1 MPADAH
7 GEPARGAGGRVKAAI
22 ARVRQSRAGRT
33 LARYAVARG
42 GLLAGGIAYS
52 ALFSIFAALAISF
65 TLFTAALGRNE
76 ELRRT
81 VVGALNDA
89 LPGIVDDGSGGLLK
103 PDQLIVDTAVSP
115 AGIVAAV
122 VLLWTALSVMAAIK
136 SSIRAMFGIV
146 APPENAVAA
155 KARDLAGFLALTLGV
170 LVTAVLSL
178 VAGTLGT
185 AVLDALGVRGAVAGL
200 LLRALGLAA
209 ALVVD
214 WAVFLMLFRVTA
226 GVRPLRRDLL
236 LGTLLGA
243 VAAGVLRLLGTTVV
257 GSVDDPLLASF
268 AAIVTLLLW
277 VNLLARV
284 TLLVASWTANPPAP
298 AKPETAEEVHL
309 DDRPNYVT
317 ESAPATLEWD
327 HQPVTGTVLPDA
339 TLRPGYEPEPEP
351 RWPGLAGGYHR
362 WRAARLS
369 RRAAE
374 ARERYLRGAR
384 RAAGSVR

>member
-1 MPADAH
+1 MAV
-7 GEPARGAGGRVKAAI
+7 GAGGRVKRAV
-22 ARVRQSRAGRT
+22 ARVRESRAGRT
-33 LARYAVARG
+33 LARYGIARG
-42 GLLAGGIAYS
+42 RWLAGGIAYS

-76 ELRRT
+76 ELRQT
-81 VVGALNDA
+81 VIGSLNDA
-89 LPGIVDDGSGGLLK
+89 LPGIIDDGSGGLLK
-103 PDQLIVDTAVSP
+103 PDDLVVKAALNP
-115 AGIVAAV
+115 ASILAGV
-122 VLLWTALSVMAAIK
+122 VLLWTALSVMAAMK

-185 AVLDALGVRGAVAGL
+185 VVLDALGVRGTVAGF
-200 LLRALGLAA
+200 LLRALGLAV
-209 ALVVD
+209 ALLVD
-214 WAVFLMLFRVTA
+214 WAVFLMLFRVAA

-236 LGTLLGA
+236 VGTLLGA

-257 GSVDDPLLASF
+257 GAVDDPLLASF

-284 TLLVASWTANPPAP
+284 TLIVASWTANPPAP

-327 HQPVTGTVLPDA
+327 HQPVTGTVLPDE
-339 TLRPGYEPEPEP
+339 TLRPGYEPEQEP
-351 RWPGLAGGYHR
+351 RWPGLTGRFHR
-362 WRAARLS
+362 WRVARLD

-374 ARERYLRGAR
+374 ARERYRRGAQ
-384 RAAGSVR
+384 RAAGHVR